1 VAGIPSELPWP
12 GGDLSGLLGQASA
25 LLSREALKLPAAT
38 LGKLG
43 GHYPAGAPEALAHGA
58 PPAPDLAGHQCPLTG
73 AVVPGAG
80 AEKPDLRRQAH
91 ELLAALLPGAA
102 HQPGGAAAHSA
113 GAYPGLPAGL
123 AQHKCP
129 MTGATAPAFPL
140 DRDRLR
146 RQAHEF
152 IETLLIT
159 FNEATG
165 EKGLP
170 AEDKVPLLFCAAP
183 VQAGN
188 EARAMLTVVNDETTP
203 SDVTLYS
210 TNFVA
215 DSGYE
220 IPALRVNAS
229 PRRVSIPAKGQA
241 SFEIRIQVP
250 QQAPTG
256 IYSGLIQAMGT
267 KFVKAVLSVQVL

>member
-1 VAGIPSELPWP
+1 M
-12 GGDLSGLLGQASA
+12 
-25 LLSREALKLPAAT
+25 
-38 LGKLG
+38 
-43 GHYPAGAPEALAHGA
+43 
-58 PPAPDLAGHQCPLTG
+58 
-73 AVVPGAG
+73 VPGAG
-80 AEKPDLRRQAH
+80 SEKPDLRRQAH

-102 HQPGGAAAHSA
+102 HQSSGAAHPP
-113 GAYPGLPAGL
+113 GAYPALATGMSGLSDGL
-123 AQHKCP
+123 TQNKCP

-183 VQAGN
+183 VQAGS
-188 EARAMLTVVNDETTP
+188 EARALLTVVNDETTP
-203 SDVTLYS
+203 SDVTLYC

-220 IPALRVNAS
+220 IPSLRVSAS
-229 PRRVSIPAKGQA
+229 PRRVTIPAKGQA
-241 SFEIRIQVP
+241 SFDVRILVP